1 MTRPGTRAQIYP
13 SDIFERRR
21 LYNVEVK
28 RSRHP
33 GLNEYIR
40 ETIYSL
46 RPWIEGGHL
55 EKLAILFYEEG
66 CETVIERL
74 VFTVKLLK
82 EIEGGSPEHRI
93 ELEN

>member
-1 MTRPGTRAQIYP
+1 M
-13 SDIFERRR
+13 
-21 LYNVEVK
+21 K

-74 VFTVKLLK
+74 VFTVKLFK